1 MAYSD
6 VSGKIITRVF
16 GKFRGTAYVAVV
28 PGNLLARDT
37 TNEGWILADE
47 SDASVAEA
55 VAVETIAAGAEGW
68 MALACEIKAP
78 PTIATGGVVTA
89 GALAIAADVCDA
101 LYLDDDGLASDTEGS
116 TTVQQVG
123 FILSTERA
131 LLMPNVGI
139 TGTAISSTTLT
150 TSGNAT
156 VGGALAV
163 TGTSTLTG
171 AVAINGGATVAS
183 GKNLTMTKGNVLMT
197 EGNVAFTKGQVLD
210 SVNDGATGAA
220 TLDATDTVTVCE
232 LSADTTLTLP
242 TAVAGQHFTVVH
254 KSGDYV
260 LTVKAGTSDKIIDP
274 ADGGVHDTIYDDK
287 GLDCHISLVAA
298 DDTNWVCTSLNGG
311 WAGAD

>member
-6 VSGKIITRVF
+6 VSGKIITRAF
-16 GKFRGTAYVAVV
+16 GKFRGTAFVAVV

-89 GALAIAADVCDA
+89 GALAIADDVCDA
-101 LYLDDDGLASDTEGS
+101 LYLADGGLASDTEGS

-163 TGTSTLTG
+163 TGASTLTG
-171 AVAINGGATVAS
+171 ATTVTGLITANGGLTLGSGDFVSGAPTKMTITSKAIDALLTAAEAGVILVTADAKTMTLPAAS
-183 GKNLTMTKGNVLMT
+183 GNSGLRYIIKHTAATHTTGTTVDANASETI
-197 EGNVAFTKGQVLD
+197 
-210 SVNDGATGAA
+210 DGAT
-220 TLDATDTVTVCE
+220 
-232 LSADTTLTLP
+232 
-242 TAVAGQHFTVVH
+242 TVVLNAQY
-254 KSGDYV
+254 DYV
-260 LTVKAGTSDKIIDP
+260 DIVCDGTGWHVIGK
-274 ADGGVHDTIYDDK
+274 TITTE
-287 GLDCHISLVAA
+287 G
-298 DDTNWVCTSLNGG
+298 T
-311 WAGAD
+311 